1 MTTTLDAVI
10 SFVRDEV
17 NRGTSADN
25 VIPVKIMQAI
35 QFIER
40 NTNWKYMQKIF
51 EFDLFTNASL
61 EAPYIL
67 VDNLKEIEF
76 VRIVDVSLEGAASYC
91 YLEEYYSP
99 KDQKTIKIGNPDKFY
114 RQGSGHV
121 WFNAIPSEAL
131 DMHVGFYQ
139 FTGTLQIDQSC
150 WLFDNALD
158 VIIAKTMQLL
168 APWLRQPML
177 VGAYEPMLQTGM
189 KTLFKANEDAKLTA
203 PVRVG
208 DLNAN

>member
-1 MTTTLDAVI
+1 MTTTFDAVI

-17 NRGTSADN
+17 NRGATADN
-25 VIPVKIMQAI
+25 IIPTKILQAV

-40 NTNWKYMQKIF
+40 NTNWKYMQKMF
-51 EFDLFTNASL
+51 EFDLFTDATI

-67 VDNLKEIEF
+67 VDALKEIEF
-76 VRIVDVSLEGAASYC
+76 IRIVDVSMEGAATYSY
-91 YLEEYYSP
+91 LTEFFSP
-99 KDQKTIKIGNPDKFY
+99 KDQMGIKIGNPCKYY
-114 RQGSGHV
+114 RQGSGHI
-121 WFNAIPSEAL
+121 WFDAIPSEAL

-158 VIIAKTMQLL
+158 VVIAKTMQLL

-177 VGAYEPMLQTGM
+177 IGAYEPMLQQGM
-189 KTLFKANEDAKLTA
+189 KTLFKANEDMKLTA
-203 PVRVG
+203 PVKAG
-208 DLNAN
+208 DSNG

>member
-17 NRGTSADN
+17 NRGASADN

-76 VRIVDVSLEGAASYC
+76 VRIVDVSLEGVANYC
-91 YLEEYYSP
+91 YLEEYYSS

-158 VIIAKTMQLL
+158 VIIAKTMQLM

-203 PVRVG
+203 PAKVG
-208 DLNAN
+208 DSNG

>member
-25 VIPVKIMQAI
+25 VIPTKILQAI

-40 NTNWKYMQKIF
+40 NTNWKYMQRIF
-51 EFDLFTNASL
+51 EFDLFTSATI

-67 VDNLKEIEF
+67 VDGLKEIEF
-76 VRIVDVSLEGAASYC
+76 IRTVDVSEDGSACYG

-99 KDQKTIKIGNPDKFY
+99 KDQLTIKIGNPDKYY

-121 WFNAIPSEAL
+121 WFNAIPGETL

-139 FTGTLQIDQSC
+139 FTGTLSIDQSC

-158 VIIAKTMQLL
+158 VIIAKTMQLM

-177 VGAYEPMLQTGM
+177 VGAYEPMLQQGM

-208 DLNAN
+208 DLNAD

>member
-17 NRGTSADN
+17 NRGASADN

-40 NTNWKYMQKIF
+40 NTNWKYMQKMF
-51 EFDLFTNASL
+51 EFDLFTAASL

-76 VRIVDVSLEGAASYC
+76 VRIVYVSMEGAADYC
-91 YLEEYYSP
+91 YLDEYYSP
-99 KDQKTIKIGNPDKFY
+99 KDQLGIKIGNPDKFY

-158 VIIAKTMQLL
+158 VIIAKTMQLM

-203 PVRVG
+203 PAKVG
-208 DLNAN
+208 DSNG

>member
-17 NRGTSADN
+17 NRGDSADN

-76 VRIVDVSLEGAASYC
+76 VRIVDVSLEGVANYC

-158 VIIAKTMQLL
+158 VIIAKTMQLM

-203 PVRVG
+203 SAKIG
-208 DLNAN
+208 DSNG